1 MSLQNPWALLWAIP
15 VLGSII
21 VLYLL
26 RMRRRDVRIP
36 ASFLWQAQPEEIRA
50 NSLFQRLRPNP
61 LMFVQ
66 LLAATIL
73 VLLFAR
79 PQCAQQGLI
88 GETTVIVLDVSASMN
103 TRESNSTRFEEGLR
117 VASEAIA
124 AAKAGD
130 RIAIIEAGT
139 IPRVVSPL
147 TNDPSRAKLALES
160 VKPSDGESDVGEAL
174 RLASALATSLGK
186 GSSDAG
192 ARILLLS
199 DGCFPDVENFS
210 AGNSK
215 VVFRAIGNRTDN
227 LAITAFQAGKTTRGN
242 EAYLS
247 VRNYGS
253 SSIPAVV
260 NIYADGELID
270 SQKVAVAAGKTMGF
284 TPRLPATAKLLTA
297 ELKADDALAADN
309 FGATSGDPNAA
320 LNVLL
325 VSNGNPFLERALL
338 LDPRVILDRTASLP
352 AEAKSPES
360 KYDVVIFDEIP
371 AENVSARGVLV
382 FGTQG
387 TLRSGRILGTESRP
401 NYRSAVDHPVVRGV
415 DFAGVAIETL
425 GKVTPGAGARSLI
438 ESDQGPLVLIKD
450 GTQREVCLPFALLK
464 SDFPLQV
471 GFPIL
476 IANALD
482 FLAGDAGKDSLFVKP
497 NIPFGFPTDEA
508 VTFSGETKGFGFALP
523 KEWTGPVPGPKV
535 VTPVNSSVT
544 LREHRRIGGYSLTIG
559 GSRKQV
565 LVTLNS
571 EVESNI
577 RPRSNVSLGTGQV
590 SATASPLRLSDAHRP
605 ILIGLLL
612 LLAVEWWMFARRS

>member
-1 MSLQNPWALLWAIP
+1 MRLQNPAGLLWAIP
-15 VLGSII
+15 VLGAIL

-36 ASFLWQAQPEEIRA
+36 ASFLWRAQPEEIRA

-66 LLAATIL
+66 MVAAMVL
-73 VLLFAR
+73 VLLLAR
-79 PQCAQQGLI
+79 PQCAQDGLI
-88 GETTVIVLDVSASMN
+88 GETTVLVLDVSASMN
-103 TRESNSTRFEEGLR
+103 TRESGSTRFGEGLR
-117 VASEAIA
+117 VAAEAIA
-124 AAKAGD
+124 SAKPGD

-186 GSSDAG
+186 GSNDAG

-215 VVFRAIGNRTDN
+215 VVFRAIGKRADN

-247 VRNYGS
+247 LRNYGDS
-253 SSIPAVV
+253 AIPATV
-260 NIYADGELID
+260 NVYADGELVD
-270 SQKVAVAAGKTMGF
+270 SQKTSVAGGKTVGF
-284 TPRLPATAKLLTA
+284 TPRLPTNAKLLTA
-297 ELKADDALAADN
+297 EVKADDALAADN

-338 LDPRVILDRTASLP
+338 LDPRVILDRTSSLP
-352 AEAKSPES
+352 AEAKNPES
-360 KYDVVIFDEIP
+360 KYDVVIFDDIASET
-371 AENVSARGVLV
+371 VSARGVLV

-387 TLRSGRILGTESRP
+387 VIRSGRILDTEPRP
-401 NYRSAVDHPVVRGV
+401 IYRSAQEHPVVRGV
-415 DFAGVAIETL
+415 DFAGVAIESL
-425 GKVTPGAGARSLI
+425 GKVTPGAGAKELV
-438 ESDQGPLVLIKD
+438 ESSAGPLVLVKD

-476 IANALD
+476 VANALD
-482 FLAGDAGKDSLFVKP
+482 FLAGEAGKDSLFVRP
-497 NIPFGFPTDEA
+497 NVPFGFPTDEA
-508 VTFSGETKGFGFALP
+508 VTFSGESKGLGFELP
-523 KEWTGPVPGPKV
+523 KEWTGPVPGAKV
-535 VTPVNSSVT
+535 ITPVNSSVT
-544 LREHRRIGGYSLTIG
+544 LRDQRRIGGYSLSIG
-559 GSRKQV
+559 GSKKQV

-571 EVESNI
+571 EIESNI
-577 RPRSNVSLGTGQV
+577 RPRSNVNLGSGQV

-605 ILIGLLL
+605 ILLALLL
-612 LLAVEWWMFARRS
+612 LLAAEWWMFARRS

>member
-1 MSLQNPWALLWAIP
+1 VSLQNAAGLLWAIP
-15 VLGSII
+15 VLGAIL

-66 LLAATIL
+66 MLAAMVL
-73 VLLFAR
+73 VLLIAR

-103 TRESNSTRFEEGLR
+103 TRESGSTRFEEGLR
-117 VASEAIA
+117 VAAEAIS

-147 TNDPSRAKLALES
+147 TNDPSRAKLALET

-186 GSSDAG
+186 EEGDSG

-210 AGNSK
+210 PGNSK
-215 VVFRAIGNRTDN
+215 VVFRAIGNRADN
-227 LAITAFQAGKTTRGN
+227 LAINAFQAGKTTRGN

-247 VRNYGS
+247 VRNYGDNP
-253 SSIPAVV
+253 IPAVV
-260 NIYADGELID
+260 NVYADGELID
-270 SQKVAVAAGKTMGF
+270 SQKTTVVAGKTVGF
-284 TPRLPATAKLLTA
+284 TPRLPTTAKLLTA

-325 VSNGNPFLERALL
+325 ISNGNPFLERALL
-338 LDPRVILDRTASLP
+338 LDPRVILDRSASVP
-352 AEAKSPES
+352 AEAKTPES
-360 KYDVVIFDEIP
+360 KYDVVVFDDVA
-371 AENVSARGVLV
+371 AETVTARGVLV
-382 FGTQG
+382 FSPTGTF
-387 TLRSGRILGTESRP
+387 RSGRVLDTAPRP
-401 NYRSAVDHPVVRGV
+401 IYRSAEDHPVVRGV
-415 DFAGVAIETL
+415 DFAGVAIESL
-425 GKVTPGAGARSLI
+425 GKVTPGAGAKALVT
-438 ESDQGPLVLIKD
+438 SDQGPLVLVKD

-482 FLAGDAGKDSLFVKP
+482 FLAGEAGKDSLFVRP
-497 NIPFGFPTDEA
+497 NVPFGFPTDDA
-508 VTFSGETKGFGFALP
+508 VTFAGESKGLGFSLP
-523 KEWTGPVPGPKV
+523 KEWTGPVPGEKV
-535 VTPVNSSVT
+535 IKPVNSSVT
-544 LREHRRIGGYSLTIG
+544 LRDHRRIGGYSLSIG
-559 GSRKQV
+559 GSKKQV
-565 LVTLNS
+565 FAVLNS

-577 RPRSNVSLGTGQV
+577 RPRSNVNLGSGQIA
-590 SATASPLRLSDAHRP
+590 ATATPLRLSDAHRP
-605 ILIGLLL
+605 ILLALLL